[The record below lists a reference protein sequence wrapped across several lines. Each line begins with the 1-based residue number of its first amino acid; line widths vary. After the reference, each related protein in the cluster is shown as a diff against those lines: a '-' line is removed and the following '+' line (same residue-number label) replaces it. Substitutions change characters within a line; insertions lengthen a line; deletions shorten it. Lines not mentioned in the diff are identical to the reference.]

1 MAGKSKSQDGG
12 RKDPPINGNAG
23 PAIPQGYDGP
33 EPNELGRV
41 AITFLFN
48 VGQYNIGECAG
59 FIPAQSKDMV
69 DKEWAVY
76 GDARHDFVNGKY
88 SPAHTREASTA
99 ALSVIGRGAEGG
111 PTGPL
116 HENGNNAGQTRALT
130 PADNTTNA
138 VVLEGDW
145 RNTMGPADKRKIAA
159 QISRQ
164 TAGRATEGTV
174 KSYQE
179 LSAEQAEA
187 ILDEY
192 YSMSAQFD
200 PVSAE
205 TARDDRGSAVIGTR
219 GTL

>member
-59 FIPAQSKDMV
+59 FIPAQAKNMV
-69 DKEWAVY
+69 DKQWAVY
-76 GDARHDFVNGKY
+76 GDARQDFVNGQY
-88 SPAHTREASTA
+88 MPAHKKEASTA
-99 ALSVIGRGAEGG
+99 AISVMGQGAEGG

-116 HENGNNAGQTRALT
+116 HENGNNAGQTRALM
-130 PADNTTNA
+130 PAEGATNSI
-138 VVLEGDW
+138 VLEGDW
-145 RNTMGPADKRKIAA
+145 RNSLGSSDKRKIAA
-159 QISRQ
+159 QVSRL
-164 TAGRATEGTV
+164 TAGRATEGEV
-174 KSYQE
+174 KTYQE
-179 LSAEQAEA
+179 LNNEQAEA

-200 PVSAE
+200 PKSAE

-219 GTL
+219 GSL